1 MSSSRGRLQY
11 RTTIK
16 DKRISFLWADAEF
29 YLSTIQI
36 NKIRAFKGGYYIN
49 LIWIDVHLLVFNWQ
63 YCERK
68 QCTDST
74 RISVYTYICVYR
86 AEMAD
91 YLRTLPNLFDYF
103 PGLGND
109 VGPCVTHHPR
119 HLHAVPS
126 GSVKQNMEL
135 LFNIQHKIRLL
146 FNAQNKQ
153 IQYLWYKTKIYAY
166 TVHLCTC
173 ISQKIYSGLSI
184 KHLHGIYTLLP
195 VHVHVFL
202 LKYHT
207 LFSWHIH
214 KMSWGYTCEPAEEN
228 RTEPPFHWLSLFL
241 LHPQTSWP
249 LLTFYPRLCLSP
261 IKIQMPTL
269 YLISM
274 KSGQLFSG
282 NRDFLE
288 YVFLRKMSL
297 LLNTKVVYFRCN
309 QFPKLNKNSSTTHW
323 CVNYGHTLNSYL
335 RSLKARTVST

>member
-1 MSSSRGRLQY
+1 MH
-11 RTTIK
+11 RT
-16 DKRISFLWADAEF
+16 
-29 YLSTIQI
+29 
-36 NKIRAFKGGYYIN
+36 KI
-49 LIWIDVHLLVFNWQ
+49 
-63 YCERK
+63 
-68 QCTDST
+68 
-74 RISVYTYICVYR
+74 
-86 AEMAD
+86 
-91 YLRTLPNLFDYF
+91 
-103 PGLGND
+103 
-109 VGPCVTHHPR
+109 
-119 HLHAVPS
+119 
-126 GSVKQNMEL
+126 
-135 LFNIQHKIRLL
+135 FNICD
-146 FNAQNKQ
+146 
-153 IQYLWYKTKIYAY
+153 TKLKFMHTPYIYVHASAKKH
-166 TVHLCTC
+166 TVVCQSSIYIVSIHL
-173 ISQKIYSGLSI
+173 I
-184 KHLHGIYTLLP
+184 P